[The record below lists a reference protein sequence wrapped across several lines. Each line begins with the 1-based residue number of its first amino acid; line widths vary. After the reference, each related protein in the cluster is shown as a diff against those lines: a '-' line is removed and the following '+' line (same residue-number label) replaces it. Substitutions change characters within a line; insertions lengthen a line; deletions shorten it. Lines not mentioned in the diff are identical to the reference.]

1 MKFRQVLY
9 LLATG
14 IFLSLQVITG
24 YIRMINNICLLQR
37 MKVLRSLYTVVVACT
52 LFLFY
57 FYDY

>member
-14 IFLSLQVITG
+14 IFLSPQVITG

-37 MKVLRSLYTVVVACT
+37 MKVLSSLYTVVVACT
-52 LFLFY
+52 FCLFY
-57 FYDY
+57 FYDS